1 MITLHDAIFALN
13 SSIKVIRGED
23 AFDEQGNEI
32 SYNKNAAQA
41 KLAELQ
47 SAETAKQEAE
57 ATAKQSAISK
67 LSALGLTDAEI
78 KALTGN

>member
-32 SYNKNAAQA
+32 TYDKSAAQA
-41 KLAELQ
+41 KLTELQ
-47 SAETAKQEAE
+47 TAEQNAKA
-57 ATAKQSAISK
+57 
-67 LSALGLTDAEI
+67 SALAKLTAIGLTADEI
-78 KALTGN
+78 AALGVK